1 MRLFLTLA
9 EIWDVCQGHTAIKE
23 FKYIKLNNIPSKL
36 SALSSSS
43 ICSSP
48 SPDSLY
54 SMLYC
59 LSLSLLYFLS
69 HYSFFPFCRGEKKAH
84 WGNPATFTKFFAVSF
99 HTFLSLYLSHS
110 FLNSSP
116 SHLHFPFFTPACW
129 ILPSL
134 LFLAACS
141 AGEEVAGG
149 FAHAF
154 PPSPI
159 WNPCGCLCVCS
170 SVTDWLRF
178 LGHGAAGAP
187 IHTLLWAITT
197 ITQAALLIVQC
208 TDDSLL
214 VQLCIFLKSCCGE
227 GALII
232 VWHSE
237 IWPLLVYHF
246 TMSNLKA
253 KCFFSALKMKHF
265 LLSLY
270 SCHG

>member
-1 MRLFLTLA
+1 MCLFLTLA

-23 FKYIKLNNIPSKL
+23 LKYIKLNNIPSKL

-59 LSLSLLYFLS
+59 LSLSVLYFLS
-69 HYSFFPFCRGEKKAH
+69 HYSFFPFFREEKNAH
-84 WGNPATFTKFFAVSF
+84 WGNRATFTKLFAVSF
-99 HTFLSLYLSHS
+99 HTFISLCLSNSS
-110 FLNSSP
+110 LNSSP
-116 SHLHFPFFTPACW
+116 SYLHFPFFTAACW
-129 ILPSL
+129 MLPSL
-134 LFLAACS
+134 AFSGCLQCRWGGGWCVCS
-141 AGEEVAGG
+141 T
-149 FAHAF
+149 F

-159 WNPCGCLCVCS
+159 WNPCGCLCACS
-170 SVTDWLRF
+170 SVTDWPRF

-187 IHTLLWAITT
+187 IHALFWAITM
-197 ITQAALLIVQC
+197 ITRAVLLIVQC

-214 VQLCIFLKSCCGE
+214 VQLCIFLKSCCG
-227 GALII
+227 GRALII

-246 TMSNLKA
+246 TASNLKA
-253 KCFFSALKMKHF
+253 KCFFSVLKMKHF

>member
-1 MRLFLTLA
+1 MCLFLTLA

-23 FKYIKLNNIPSKL
+23 LKYIKLNNIPSKL

-43 ICSSP
+43 ISSSP
-48 SPDSLY
+48 SPDSFY

-59 LSLSLLYFLS
+59 LSLSVLYFLS
-69 HYSFFPFCRGEKKAH
+69 HYSFFPFFREEK
-84 WGNPATFTKFFAVSF
+84 NEVT
-99 HTFLSLYLSHS
+99 L
-110 FLNSSP
+110 
-116 SHLHFPFFTPACW
+116 
-129 ILPSL
+129 LPSQSYLLCLFIHFFHCAFPIPPLTPLHHIFIFHSSLLHVGCCPPL

-141 AGEEVAGG
+141 AGEEMAGV
-149 FAHAF
+149 FARTF

-159 WNPCGCLCVCS
+159 WNPCGCLCACS
-170 SVTDWLRF
+170 SVTDWPRF

-187 IHTLLWAITT
+187 IHALFWAITM
-197 ITQAALLIVQC
+197 ITRAVLLIVQC

-214 VQLCIFLKSCCGE
+214 VQLCIFLKSCCG
-227 GALII
+227 GRALII

-246 TMSNLKA
+246 TVSNLKA
-253 KCFFSALKMKHF
+253 KCFFSVLKMKHF